1 MHVTSFRG
9 FRKVYLA
16 PEMQRLLSEDLLL
29 HNAAL
34 DEASKLTVAKS
45 SILGRV
51 YVMQSSSAFAI
62 LLHTKAVKDKKFT
75 LSFIDVASRRVV
87 IVSENVPINSEVQAM
102 IGTFP
107 SNEQVALNW
116 LCEYP
121 PEYLR

>member
-1 MHVTSFRG
+1 MHITQFRG

-16 PEMQRLLSEDLLL
+16 QEMQRLLSEDLLL
-29 HNAAL
+29 HNASV

-51 YVMQSSSAFAI
+51 YVIHSSSAFAI
-62 LLHTKAVKDKKFT
+62 LLHTKAATNKKFT
-75 LSFIDVASRRVV
+75 LSFIDIASRRVF
-87 IVSENVPINSEVQAM
+87 IVSQNVPINSEVQAM